1 MACEFRGPVPAF
13 AHKDGHAASRLVICA
28 NIDEGK
34 ELGRKLMGELGFADV
49 DIVSCEMGGPG
60 VRVRLRGYVNR
71 PATSYSW
78 HKTGGDSR

>member
-1 MACEFRGPVPAF
+1 MSARERILDACDLETF
-13 AHKDGHAASRLVICA
+13 LVCA